1 MSSLPLLLW
10 DLIYPTHCHLYVW
23 LLLLRG
29 HLIEMYLSS
38 HLCAAWGFV
47 SRDKSAELTFT
58 HSSALSFTCLPACF
72 FLFFYFCFVLS
83 LPAIS
88 KYDSV
93 FCMWQ
98 LEVLLETFSPA
109 LDFKRRIRLNWFFH
123 TNWGFWLERRQRN
136 SWKGETLKG
145 FTQPVESSQ
154 LSSSRKQPDNRDSVF
169 VDITRTEMCFCDPR

>member
-98 LEVLLETFSPA
+98 LEELLETFSPA
-109 LDFKRRIRLNWFFH
+109 LDFKRFLKKRTDFFTPTGVFGWREGKEIVERGRHLKVLHSRLRAVSCPRV
-123 TNWGFWLERRQRN
+123 EN
-136 SWKGETLKG
+136 SQITETLCLL
-145 FTQPVESSQ
+145 T
-154 LSSSRKQPDNRDSVF
+154 
-169 VDITRTEMCFCDPR
+169 

>member
-47 SRDKSAELTFT
+47 SRDSQLSSLLLTLQRWASLVCR
-58 HSSALSFTCLPACF
+58 HVSFY
-72 FLFFYFCFVLS
+72 FFYFCFILS

-98 LEVLLETFSPA
+98 LEELLETFSSA
-109 LDFKRRIRLNWFFH
+109 LDFKRRIRLNRFFH